1 MALPSCLQLANKKLK
16 VDPWYNKYGANESID
31 HACLCQY
38 KVHSKKKKGLW
49 VVIKMMLHDEA
60 KGVILGF
67 VLATVERGV

>member
-1 MALPSCLQLANKKLK
+1 MNQLIMHVYANTRCIRK
-16 VDPWYNKYGANESID
+16 
-31 HACLCQY
+31 
-38 KVHSKKKKGLW
+38 KKKKGLW